1 MKKLVQNLKNGN
13 TELIDVPTPN
23 ISSKQVLIKTTHSLV
38 SLGTE
43 RMLVDFAKSNYFN
56 KALKQ
61 PEKVKMVLNKI
72 KSDGISSTVE
82 SVLNKLDEPMPLGY
96 CNVGIVKEV
105 GSEVYDIKPGDRV
118 VSNGSHSEYVAI
130 SKNLVQKVPND
141 VKNEDAVFTVI
152 GSIALQGIRLCNPT
166 YGEKIVVIGLGLVG
180 LITVQLLKAN
190 GCDVIGIDYDKNK
203 CDIAKSY
210 GATIINPAKED
221 VVQVVNNQT
230 KMIGADA
237 VIIAAATK
245 SNDVISQAANISR
258 KKGRI
263 ILVGVVGL
271 DINRADFYE
280 KELTFQVSCSY
291 GPGRYDKEY
300 EEEGNDYPLAYVRWT
315 EKRNFECILD
325 SISEKKL
332 NFEKLI
338 TETVPFEDYN
348 NIYDNISSSDSIA
361 SIFQYSS
368 KISDLKK
375 IDFKSFNM
383 TKSDCVVGVLGAGA
397 FTKSTLLPLLNKIG
411 VTFKGISS
419 FNGLNGTLLAKKYNF
434 NYSTSDYSELI
445 NDEHIDT
452 IIITT
457 RHDSHAEL
465 VIKCIKANK
474 NVFVEKP
481 LALNEKEL
489 NKIITAYENAQNPSI
504 IVGFNRRFSPH
515 IKAIKK
521 SLDKNS
527 PVNIVATM
535 NAGFIP
541 EDHWTQDMKAGG
553 GRIIGEACHYI
564 DLCNFITGSK
574 VKSVCMNSMGLNTSL
589 KTDNASML
597 LKFEDG
603 SNATI
608 NYFSNGSKSYSK
620 ERLEVYQNNS
630 TYVMDNFRN
639 TKGYNVSNFK
649 NVSTRLDKGHKE
661 QFKKYIYSIQN
672 GIEPIINFD
681 EIINTTKVSFAALKS
696 LKDSKWIDIK

>member
-1 MKKLVQNLKNGN
+1 MKKLVQNLKNGK
-13 TELIDVPTPN
+13 TELVDIPKPN
-23 ISSKQVLIKTTHSLV
+23 ITKNQVLIKTTHSLI

-43 RMLVDFAKSNYFN
+43 RMLVDFAKSNYIN

-61 PEKVKMVLNKI
+61 PEKVKMVIDKM
-72 KSDGISSTVE
+72 KTDGISSTVD
-82 SVLNKLDEPMPLGY
+82 SVLNKLNEPMPLGY
-96 CNVGIVKEV
+96 CNAGIVQEI
-105 GSEVYDIKPGDRV
+105 GSEVYDVKPGDRV
-118 VSNGSHSEYVAI
+118 VSNGSHAEFVAI
-130 SKNLVQKVPND
+130 SKNLVQKIPDD

-152 GSIALQGIRLCNPT
+152 SSIALQGIRLCNPT

-190 GCDVIGIDYDKNK
+190 GCDVIGIDLDKDK

-210 GATIINPAKED
+210 GAITMNPKEED
-221 VVQVVNNQT
+221 IVQMINNQT
-230 KMIGADA
+230 NMVGADA
-237 VIIAAATK
+237 VIITAATK

-300 EEEGNDYPLAYVRWT
+300 EEKGHDYPFAYVRWT

-325 SISEKKL
+325 SISDKKL

-338 TETVPFEDYN
+338 TEILPFEDYN
-348 NIYDNISSSDSIA
+348 KIYDDINKSNSIA
-361 SIFQYSS
+361 SILEYSS
-368 KISDLKK
+368 NITETKK
-375 IDFKSFNM
+375 IDLKSFSKDQSN
-383 TKSDCVVGVLGAGA
+383 CVLGIIGAGA
-397 FTKSTLLPLLNKIG
+397 FTKSTLLPALNK
-411 VTFKGISS
+411 TKASFKGISS
-419 FNGLNGTLLAKKYNF
+419 FNGLNGTLLGKKYGF
-434 NYSTSDYSELI
+434 NYSTSDYNDLI
-445 NDEHIDT
+445 EDMDIDT
-452 IIITT
+452 VFITT

-465 VIKCIKANK
+465 VTKCINANK

-489 NKIITAYENAQNPSI
+489 NEIVGIYKKAKNPSV

-515 IKAIKK
+515 IQSIRE
-521 SLDKNS
+521 SLDEHS

-541 EDHWTQDMKAGG
+541 NDHWTQDMKTGG

-574 VKSVCMNSMGLNTSL
+574 VKSVCMNSMGINPELN
-589 KTDNASML
+589 TDNASLL

-620 ERLEVYQNNS
+620 ERIEVYQNNS
-630 TYVMDNFRN
+630 TYIMDNFRN
-639 TKGYNVSNFK
+639 TKGYNTAKFK
-649 NVSTRLDKGHKE
+649 NLRTQLDKGHRE
-661 QFKKYIYSIQN
+661 QFKRYIYNLKN
-672 GIEPIINFD
+672 GLDPIIDFND
-681 EIINTTKVSFAALKS
+681 IINATKASFAALES
-696 LKDSKWIDIK
+696 LKESKWINVI